1 MELRWIASRVTL
13 SVLSA
18 FTGVVGVYATAG
30 LVSFDHRGHGGNG
43 ASHCSA
49 ERCCFVCDTSNL
61 SPVCT
66 PVEWEEDLG
75 DFDEYCTSMS
85 HSMGAGGSYS
95 NTRGGCQSNAQ
106 CNTGNMPNCNDGF
119 DNDFDSLTDRED
131 PDCALGMWETTY
143 NEITNISLEISG
155 PTEAERGETVTY
167 EIELKN
173 NSNSPAESVDIFGTF
188 GLNFEYVGP
197 ENNSCSI
204 LQQSFS
210 CYGLRVEAKEEINI
224 EFIVKLLD
232 EQPACGASA
241 PSIYAS
247 AFNSSGLQHN
257 SYGNEGEIRTF
268 IPCTECADGIDNDE
282 NGRWDFP
289 FDEGCSSKADD
300 EEESE
305 EIEGNET
312 VHIPECQDGL
322 DNNGNGRWDFPFDE
336 GCSSPEDTE
345 EDASAEHSAAG
356 QNVQQNRGNGNGMQ
370 HRNTGG
376 NSDIRNMPPPQN
388 QPHGDSGEI
397 QNRDTGGNSDIRNM
411 QRFEVPR
418 IPEQNELPLV
428 SDNANRQEEKR
439 VRELQEMLRERQL
452 RNAVN
457 TAGES
462 QRNQSLGCFT
472 SQGIWTEDRSLCDT
486 GQERHVAGIV
496 RNPAAFDDTF
506 GGQGQPS
513 DEEMRNAL
521 RRRFVGGRQYTN
533 VLGVL
538 HDLREKLQ
546 HVQSKGNMDQN
557 SEQFV
562 RDTLAWVQSEIGVY
576 TTQSFSMENI
586 DATVSTAQALVPQLA
601 SIVQKP
607 ENSPDI
613 QHIIQRIEIVLS
625 GAYDSF
631 QVLFANQITVDTSI
645 ISEYQRASA
654 VFIDVQ
660 SRCYY
665 DRDACGDLQ
674 NVLEIIEP
682 MLESMQQTVDSSG
695 NSAVEAEIQSIFN
708 R

>member
-1 MELRWIASRVTL
+1 MELRWIASRLTL

-18 FTGVVGVYATAG
+18 FTGMVGVYATAG

-43 ASHCSA
+43 ASHCNA
-49 ERCCFVCDTSNL
+49 ERCCFVCDTSNI
-61 SPVCT
+61 SPTCT
-66 PVEWEEDLG
+66 PVEWEEELG
-75 DFDEYCTSMS
+75 DFDEYCRSVS

-106 CNTGNMPNCNDGF
+106 CSTGNMPNCHDGF

-131 PDCALGMWETTY
+131 PDCTLGMWETTY

-155 PTEAERGETVTY
+155 PTEAKRGETVTY
-167 EIELKN
+167 KIQLTN
-173 NSNSPAESVDIFGTF
+173 HSASPAESVDIFGTF

-197 ENNSCSI
+197 KNESCSI
-204 LQQSFS
+204 LQQGFS
-210 CYGLRVEAKEEINI
+210 CYGLRVEANEDTTI
-224 EFIVKLLD
+224 EFTVKLLN
-232 EQPACGASA
+232 EQSACGSSA

-257 SYGNEGEIRTF
+257 SYGSEGEMRTF
-268 IPCTECADGIDNDE
+268 IPCTECADGIDNDG

-300 EEESE
+300 KEESE
-305 EIEGNET
+305 EVKEDEIG
-312 VHIPECQDGL
+312 HIPECQDGR
-322 DNNGNGRWDFPFDE
+322 DNDGNGRWDFPFDE
-336 GCSSPEDTE
+336 GCNSPEDTE
-345 EDASAEHSAAG
+345 EGSSVEHPAAA
-356 QNVQQNRGNGNGMQ
+356 QNMQ
-370 HRNTGG
+370 HGRRNE
-376 NSDIRNMPPPQN
+376 NMPPPQN
-388 QPHGDSGEI
+388 QPQGNIGNGEQV
-397 QNRDTGGNSDIRNM
+397 QNSNTGGNNGIRNM
-411 QRFEVPR
+411 QRFEVPG
-418 IPEQNELPLV
+418 IPAQNELSIV
-428 SDNANRQEEKR
+428 SNEAKNQEERR

-457 TAGES
+457 TATES
-462 QRNQSLGCFT
+462 QRSNSLGCFT
-472 SQGIWTEDRSLCDT
+472 SQGTWTEDRSLCDT
-486 GQERHVAGIV
+486 RQERHVVGIMN
-496 RNPAAFDDTF
+496 NPLLFDETF
-506 GGQGQPS
+506 SGKERPS

-521 RRRFVGGRQYTN
+521 RRQFVGGRQYTN

-538 HDLREKLQ
+538 HDLREKLEYL
-546 HVQSKGNMDQN
+546 QSTGNMEQS

-562 RDTLAWVQSEIGVY
+562 RDTLMWVESEIGVY

-601 SIVQKP
+601 SIVHKP
-607 ENSPDI
+607 EYSPDI
-613 QHIIQRIEIVLS
+613 QHIIQRIEVVLS
-625 GAYDSF
+625 GAYDAF
-631 QVLFANQITVDTSI
+631 QVLFANQIIVDMSI

-682 MLESMQQTVDSSG
+682 MLESLQQTVDASG
-695 NSAVEAEIQSIFN
+695 NSAVAAEIQSIFN